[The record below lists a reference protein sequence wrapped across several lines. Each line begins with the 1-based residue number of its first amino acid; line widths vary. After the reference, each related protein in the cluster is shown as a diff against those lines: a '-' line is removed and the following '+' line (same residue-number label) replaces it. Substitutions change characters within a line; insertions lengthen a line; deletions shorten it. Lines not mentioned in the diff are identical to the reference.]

1 MTYAAATVAETV
13 DKLNREYFLPAIQR
27 PFVWKPEQVVALF
40 DSLMKRYPISSFLF
54 WAVAPENK
62 PNWQVYK
69 FAEHFRFGEI
79 HTEAAETD
87 GRKVTLV
94 LDGQQRLT
102 SLLLGLRGT
111 LSIKAKHKRWDDSAA
126 WQRRRLY
133 LDLLV
138 EPTVER
144 SDSGDRDDIETP
156 YGFHLFEAAPRSET
170 GQLWMKVGDVLNYPD
185 AERFSKYV
193 DSLIARLEGPTVR
206 EQAIRARANLD
217 RLWQVI
223 WKDEIICY
231 FTEFEQDYDR
241 VLSIFVRANDGGTKL
256 NKSDLMMS
264 MIASKWTDISAKEEV
279 YSFVAMLNGRLDRK
293 NNISNDFVMKSCLLL
308 SDIDHSYKVS
318 NFTNHNL
325 EIMRRNWDAIKVA
338 LKRTVLLVNRFG
350 IDRETLTSLNT
361 LLPIAYYLRQIDID
375 LTEGMSAFNIENG
388 ERIRRWLVSALLT
401 GAFGGNSDFAIGIAK
416 ETISTALRDSKNFP
430 IADLYENLSRQRK
443 RPTFISDEFIED
455 LLQLKY
461 GNKSAFLVLSLLYE
475 DKNWGAIPHDI
486 DHVIPQVSVNR
497 RTLMAR
503 NIPNSKIEQLIAAS
517 NKIGNLQLLSSSE
530 NIKKSGRDFDEWALS
545 MDETYYARHLIPK
558 DKHLWD
564 VLMLPEFVRER
575 EQLIRCKLRSLRGDV
590 ISAIN
595 GVQNESYQ

>member
-69 FAEHFRFGEI
+69 FAEHFKFGEL
-79 HTEAAETD
+79 HTEPAETD
-87 GRKVTLV
+87 GRQVTLV

-111 LSIKAKHKRWDDSAA
+111 LNIKAKHKRWDDSTA

-133 LDLLV
+133 LDLLT
-138 EPTVER
+138 EPTVES

-156 YGFHLFEAAPRSET
+156 YGFHLFETPPRSES
-170 GQLWMKVGDVLNYPD
+170 GQLWMKVGDILNYPN
-185 AERFSKYV
+185 AESFSKYA
-193 DSLIARLEGPTVR
+193 DSLIARLEGVAVR
-206 EQAIRARANLD
+206 EQSRRARENLE

-231 FTEFEQDYDR
+231 FTEFQQDYDR

-279 YSFVAMLNGRLDRK
+279 YSFVSMLNERLDRK
-293 NNISNDFVMKSCLLL
+293 NNITNDFVMKSCLLL
-308 SDIDHSYKVS
+308 SDLDHAYKVS

-325 EIMRRNWDAIKVA
+325 EIMRRNWDAIKTA

-350 IDRETLTSLNT
+350 IDRETLTSLNA
-361 LLPIAYYLRQIDID
+361 LLPIAYYFRNTDVD
-375 LTEGMSAFNIENG
+375 LTEGMSAFNVENA
-388 ERIRRWLVSALLT
+388 ERIRRWLLSSLLT
-401 GAFGGNSDFAIGIAK
+401 GAFGGNSDSAIGAAK
-416 ETISTALRDSKNFP
+416 DTMSTALRTSQNFP
-430 IADLYENLSRQRK
+430 IAELYENLSKNKK
-443 RPTFISDEFIED
+443 RPIYIFDELIED
-455 LLQLKY
+455 LLQIKY
-461 GNKSAFLVLSLLYE
+461 GTKSAFLVLSLLYE

-486 DHVIPQVSVNR
+486 DHVIPQASVNR
-497 RTLMAR
+497 KALMAR
-503 NIPNSKIEQLIAAS
+503 NIPNSKIDQITAAS
-517 NKIGNLQLLSSSE
+517 NKIGNLQLLTSAE
-530 NIKKSGRDFDEWALS
+530 NVKKNGRDFDEWSAS
-545 MDETYYARHLIPK
+545 MDASYYLRHLIPK
-558 DKHLWD
+558 DEHLWD
-564 VLMLPEFVRER
+564 VLMLPEFVRAR
-575 EQLIRCKLRSLRGDV
+575 EQLIRRKLRSLRGDV
-590 ISAIN
+590 MTAID
-595 GVQNESYQ
+595 GVYSESN

>member
-1 MTYAAATVAETV
+1 MTYAAATVAETI

-69 FAEHFRFGEI
+69 FAEQFRFGET
-79 HTEAAETD
+79 HTELAETD

-111 LSIKAKHKRWDDSAA
+111 LSIKAKHKRWDDSGA

-138 EPTVER
+138 EPSVER
-144 SDSGDRDDIETP
+144 SDSGENADIETP
-156 YGFHLFEAAPRSET
+156 YGFHLFDTPPRGSE
-170 GQLWMKVGDVLNYPD
+170 GQLWMKVGDILNCTN
-185 AERFSKYV
+185 AESFAV
-193 DSLIARLEGPTVR
+193 FADSLVARLDGPHAAQLRV
-206 EQAIRARANLD
+206 RARRNLE

-223 WKDEIICY
+223 WKDEIISY

-241 VLSIFVRANDGGTKL
+241 VLSIFIRANDGGTKL

-279 YSFVAMLNGRLDRK
+279 YSFVTMLNERLGRK

-308 SDIDHSYKVS
+308 CDLDHAYKVS

-325 EIMRRNWDAIKVA
+325 EIMRRNWDAIKAA
-338 LKRTVLLVNRFG
+338 LKRTVLLVNRSG
-350 IDRETLTSLNT
+350 IDRETLTSLNA
-361 LLPIAYYLRQIDID
+361 LLPIAYYLRHIDVD
-375 LTEGMSAFNIENG
+375 LTEGMSAFNVENG

-401 GAFGGNSDFAIGIAK
+401 GAFGGNSDFVIGVAK
-416 ETISTALRDSKNFP
+416 ETISAALRNSRDFP
-430 IADLYENLSRQRK
+430 IAELYENLSKNRK
-443 RPTFISDEFIED
+443 RPTYISDALVD
-455 LLQLKY
+455 NLLDLKY
-461 GNKSAFLVLSLLYE
+461 GNRSTFLVLSLLYE
-475 DKNWGAIPHDI
+475 DKNWGAIPHDV
-486 DHVIPQVSVNR
+486 DHVIPQASVNR
-497 RTLMAR
+497 RALMAR
-503 NIPNSKIEQLIAAS
+503 NLPVSKIDQLIEAS
-517 NKIGNLQLLSSSE
+517 NKIGNLQLLTTAENVKKNGREFDQWSS
-530 NIKKSGRDFDEWALS
+530 G
-545 MDETYYARHLIPK
+545 MDETYFAKHLIPR
-558 DKHLWD
+558 DQHLWD

-575 EQLIRCKLRSLRGDV
+575 EQLIRRKLRSLRADLTTDMGGN
-590 ISAIN
+590 S
-595 GVQNESYQ
+595 